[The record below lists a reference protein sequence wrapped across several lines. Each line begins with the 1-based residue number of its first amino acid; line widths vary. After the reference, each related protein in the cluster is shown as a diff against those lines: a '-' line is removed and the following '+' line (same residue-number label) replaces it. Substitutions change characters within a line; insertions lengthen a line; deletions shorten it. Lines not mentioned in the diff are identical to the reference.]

1 VTSAAEMIRMSDST
15 RQDRTGRDG
24 MDIVTA
30 FVSQALHVLNYLQ
43 DLGHVG
49 G

>member
-1 VTSAAEMIRMSDST
+1 MSRFT
-15 RQDRTGRDG
+15 GQKGRNGERGRDG

-30 FVSQALHVLNYLQ
+30 FVSQALHVLDYLQ
-43 DLGHVG
+43 DLGYVG